1 MPHLTAHL
9 PHFPHKHTA
18 PNVSPAGSAIDPNQ
32 HTATPV
38 VLTEQ
43 PVLFSTAAATGVP
56 PATPHHYSG
65 RSLANAVGHIPHH
78 LPPPHPHPWRQDAIH
93 TYFEMTRMSRQVD
106 HL

>member
-1 MPHLTAHL
+1 MPHLIAHL

-18 PNVSPAGSAIDPNQ
+18 PNQ
-32 HTATPV
+32 HTAMPV

-56 PATPHHYSG
+56 HATPHHYSG